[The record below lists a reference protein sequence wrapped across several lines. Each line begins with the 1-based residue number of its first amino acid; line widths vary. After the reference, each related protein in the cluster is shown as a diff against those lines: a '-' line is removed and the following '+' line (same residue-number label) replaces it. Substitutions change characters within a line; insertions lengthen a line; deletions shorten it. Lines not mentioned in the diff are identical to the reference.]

1 MVRNLLVEY
10 FQKMLPMPHEMA
22 LKMSEILEYK
32 EIQKNETLILENKIN
47 TLTHFIEEGYVRSFV
62 IDAQG
67 DEVTTEIYG
76 PSEFADNFLS
86 FFRKTPSLETFQAI
100 TPCKTWV
107 MNYDTVQKHF
117 HEVPEF
123 REWGRMLLLSNFSK
137 LQNRTINLI
146 KSTAEQRYEHLMTTK
161 SELIQNVQLKYLASY
176 LGITDTSLS
185 RIRKEYS
192 KR

>member
-10 FQKMLPMPHEMA
+10 FQKTLPMPLEMA

-32 EIQKNETLILENKIN
+32 EIQKNENLILENKIN
-47 TLTHFIEEGYVRSFV
+47 ALTHFIEEGYVRSFV

-100 TPCKTWV
+100 TSCKTWV
-107 MNYDTVQKHF
+107 MNYETVQKYF
-117 HEVPEF
+117 HQVPEF

-146 KSTAEQRYEHLMTTK
+146 KSTAEQRYENLMNTK
-161 SELIQNVQLKYLASY
+161 SELIQNVPLKYLASY

>member
-1 MVRNLLVEY
+1 
-10 FQKMLPMPHEMA
+10 
-22 LKMSEILEYK
+22 MSEEIAEKFAAILEIK
-32 EIQKNETLILENKIN
+32 ELEKNEILVLENKIN
-47 TLTHFIEEGYVRSFV
+47 QITHFIEEGYVRSFV
-62 IDAQG
+62 LDSDG
-67 DEVTTEIYG
+67 NEVTTEIYG

-107 MNYDTVQKHF
+107 MNYETVQKYF

-123 REWGRMLLLSNFSK
+123 REWGRMLLLSNFAK

-146 KSTAEQRYEHLMTTK
+146 KSTAEQRYENLMNTRP
-161 SELIQNVQLKYLASY
+161 ELIQNVPLKHLASY